1 MKNIVLLSAVL
12 VIALITSCATP
23 KDETVPENTDEII
36 EEFDDD
42 NPKEKIEEEIEQEDE
57 NAPENNDSVTED
69 EEGVTE
75 DIKIDTGKF
84 NGLADVNFFEVK
96 ISGVPDSIP
105 PKMFMLTDDVRE
117 KFENLNLQQD
127 DEVKVHYYE
136 TSDGQLIVTDI
147 EKISQ

>member
-117 KFENLNLQQD
+117 KFENLNPQQD